1 MAKRTDVG
9 GGRGTATPNLDP
21 SHELPANTGTSTL
34 GTGTQGTTGASTG
47 ASGLTGAGSDLG
59 GGTGSLG
66 NTGSLGSTGSSTYTG
81 SDLGSTP
88 SGLDASGSTGQQDQ
102 GVTQQAKEQAKN
114 LANEAKDQT
123 VRVAEQARDHVQQLV
138 GQQKD
143 QAADRLGSLAGAL
156 REAGRKLN
164 EGEQSG
170 DFGRYADRAAE
181 QVERLSNYL
190 RDNDLRGFV
199 RDTEDFARRRPEVFL
214 GGALLAGLALA
225 RFLKASSPNRNYD
238 GYERGGNWTGY
249 PQSAAGH
256 TASYAGTGYTGTG
269 TGAGRSSY
277 TPERRNPDE
286 ATTGTTGTYNAP
298 LGV

>member
-9 GGRGTATPNLDP
+9 GGLGTATPTLDP

-34 GTGTQGTTGASTG
+34 GASTPGTTE
-47 ASGLTGAGSDLG
+47 
-59 GGTGSLG
+59 
-66 NTGSLGSTGSSTYTG
+66 
-81 SDLGSTP
+81 
-88 SGLDASGSTGQQDQ
+88 QDQ
-102 GVTQQAKEQAKN
+102 GVAQQAKEQAKN

-123 VRVAEQARDHVQQLV
+123 VRVAEQARDHVHQLV
-138 GQQKD
+138 DQQKG

-170 DFGRYADRAAE
+170 DFGRYADRAAQ
-181 QVERLSNYL
+181 QVERLSTYL

-225 RFLKASSPNRNYD
+225 RFLKASSPNRAYD
-238 GYERGGNWTGY
+238 GYEGGNWTSY
-249 PQSAAGH
+249 PQSSTGR
-256 TASYAGTGYTGTG
+256 TAPYA
-269 TGAGRSSY
+269 GAGRSSY

-286 ATTGTTGTYNAP
+286 ATTANAGTTPYNAP